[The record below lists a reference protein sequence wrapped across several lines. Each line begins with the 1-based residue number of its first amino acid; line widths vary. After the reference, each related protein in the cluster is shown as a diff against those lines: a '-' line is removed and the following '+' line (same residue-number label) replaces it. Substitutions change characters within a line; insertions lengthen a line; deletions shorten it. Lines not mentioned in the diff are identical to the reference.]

1 MEFSQPGVVTVI
13 SMTKVLHLLLVT
25 RVSGVA
31 VQDPHISLIVLC
43 VLTELIVFYACWSTL
58 ERLN

>member
-31 VQDPHISLIVLC
+31 VQSPHISLIVLC
-43 VLTELIVFYACWSTL
+43 LLTELIVFYAYRSTL